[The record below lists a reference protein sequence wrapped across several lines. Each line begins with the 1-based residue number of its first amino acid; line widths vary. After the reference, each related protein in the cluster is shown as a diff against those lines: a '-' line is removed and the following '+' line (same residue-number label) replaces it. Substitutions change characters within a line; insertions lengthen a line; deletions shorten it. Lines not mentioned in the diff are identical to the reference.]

1 MQVELL
7 KRVQDALDAITAVEG
22 FLAHQSQ
29 DDFLSSDMLQAAVE
43 RKFEILGEALKKAA
57 DADESIEKHI
67 PELRQIVATRNRII
81 HVYDAVDPLLL
92 WDVVQTDL
100 PGLKARLSRSSA
112 LPPRDRQRDLKK
124 QKDEGAPLNQQI
136 AEKASR
142 LGYGF

>member
-22 FLAHQSQ
+22 FLAYQSQ

-57 DADESIEKHI
+57 DADESVEKYI
-67 PELRQIVATRNRII
+67 PELRQIIATRNRII

-92 WDVVQTDL
+92 WDVIQTDL
-100 PGLKARLSRSSA
+100 QGWKARLSRRSA
-112 LPPRDRQRDLKK
+112 LSPRDRQRDLKK
-124 QKDEGAPLNQQI
+124 QQDEGAPLNQQI

-142 LGYGF
+142 LGYRF